1 METQLY
7 DGQISLVLILTGLS
21 LFFILLGFI
30 LIKFP
35 PKEINS
41 FYGYR
46 TSQSMSSKIKWHL
59 AQEYSAK
66 WFIGTGIFLTLF
78 LGISYF
84 INLNPLVLSITYV
97 SMMIVFI
104 VLQIIFT
111 ERELKTL
118 D

>member
-1 METQLY
+1 MELYEGQL
-7 DGQISLVLILTGLS
+7 SLVLILAGLS
-21 LFFILLGFI
+21 LFFIVFGFFQ
-30 LIKFP
+30 LKFP

-46 TSQSMSSKIKWHL
+46 TSQSRSTKIKWHL

-78 LGISYF
+78 LGISFF
-84 INLNPLVLSITYV
+84 INLNPLILTITYV